1 MHQNQS
7 NNTNN
12 NRKIKSLRFEGC
24 FMILNQILNI
34 LLILLNISFG
44 NIYLLIFAIINS
56 ISGLIFYFKYEIET
70 TILISNIVYII
81 LTLLIFIC
89 YYYDKII

>member
-1 MHQNQS
+1 MHLNQND
-7 NNTNN
+7 NN
-12 NRKIKSLRFEGC
+12 NDNRIIKSLRYEGC
-24 FMILNQILNI
+24 FIILNQILNI

-56 ISGLIFYFKYEIET
+56 ISGLILYFRYEIET
-70 TILISNIVYII
+70 TILICNIVYIV
-81 LTLLIFIC
+81 LTLIIFIF